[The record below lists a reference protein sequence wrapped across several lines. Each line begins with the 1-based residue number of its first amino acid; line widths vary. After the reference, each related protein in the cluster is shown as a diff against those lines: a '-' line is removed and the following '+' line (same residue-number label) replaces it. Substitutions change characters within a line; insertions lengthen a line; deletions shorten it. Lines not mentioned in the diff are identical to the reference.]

1 MYMNGILEV
10 TSDVRSVPLGQKRK
24 RGRPK
29 NIPNCLVKSPVI
41 VRNEHVLGDDGPPP
55 LVDDDFDYD
64 DEDIPEDVNIQ
75 AEVLPVRKTTRKRKR
90 AEQEDNAQLE
100 FQPVEVEQDVPQSPF
115 ASLLTQSHSLR
126 AGLGCSKPTKK
137 SRRLTKPN

>member
-55 LVDDDFDYD
+55 LVDDDFDYN
-64 DEDIPEDVNIQ
+64 DEDIPEDVHIQ
-75 AEVLPVRKTTRKRKR
+75 AEALPVRKTTRKRKR
-90 AEQEDNAQLE
+90 AE
-100 FQPVEVEQDVPQSPF
+100 VEVQPDDGLQDVQQSPV
-115 ASLLTQSHSLR
+115 ASLLEQSHSLR
-126 AGLGCSKPTKK
+126 AGLG
-137 SRRLTKPN
+137 